1 MFWRALLVETRKTLR
16 NPALWLG
23 LGGLLFLFTCV
34 ILIRHMQIASGYTG
48 DAGGLESDLLEG
60 LLLFHWIGILVY
72 AVTGAVIAAF
82 DYLDRSIQLWLSRGL
97 TRSMLLSARLT
108 AILLVTLGIVACSV
122 AAILGVAALSR
133 SLFFGDVDVARLHL
147 AALPLA
153 VLRVFWGS
161 LPYLALTVLLAVV
174 SRSPFFAAGGT
185 VVYGTVIE
193 PYLPALSGRLPGLM
207 PYVPGTLARTLHQ
220 YNAALD
226 LTAAPLPAG
235 AALMPQGEAVLW
247 IGALFLLLSYAALV
261 IFSRQDLGG

>member
-1 MFWRALLVETRKTLR
+1 MFWRALFVETRKTLR

-23 LGGLLFLFTCV
+23 LGGLLFLFTCAV
-34 ILIRHMQIASGYTG
+34 LIRHLQISRGYAG
-48 DAGGLESDLLEG
+48 DPGGLESDLVEW

-82 DYLDRSIQLWLSRGL
+82 DYLDRSIQLWLVRGVR
-97 TRSMLLSARLT
+97 RSVLLCARLT
-108 AILLVTLGIVACSV
+108 TILVVTLGIVVFSV
-122 AAILGVAALSR
+122 GTFLGIAALSR
-133 SLFFGDVDVARLHL
+133 SLFFGYVDAAELHL

-153 VLRVFWGS
+153 VLRVYWSS

-185 VVYGTVIE
+185 VVYGTVVE
-193 PYLPALSGRLPGLM
+193 PFLPALIGRLPGLM
-207 PYVPGTLARTLHQ
+207 QFVPGSLARTLHQ

-226 LTAAPLPAG
+226 LGAAPLATD
-235 AALMPQGEAVLW
+235 AALLSQWEAVLL
-247 IGALFLLLSYAALV
+247 IGVLFLLLSFAALV